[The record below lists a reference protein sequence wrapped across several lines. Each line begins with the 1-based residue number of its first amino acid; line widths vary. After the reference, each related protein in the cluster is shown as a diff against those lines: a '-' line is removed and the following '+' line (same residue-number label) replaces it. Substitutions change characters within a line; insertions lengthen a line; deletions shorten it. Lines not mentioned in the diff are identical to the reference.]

1 MLHQKHSISKHS
13 EHTLPFLLLK
23 LSFPQQIETASHI
36 YFIDSNQ
43 ARRENEWCNH
53 VNIQVIAN
61 TWASIVPENDAE
73 VYDEAE
79 EIDSHHSIPLHCAS
93 YASKYHHYQPRGKW
107 LIQVK
112 ALIVLGDGFSRGQE
126 TNCRNE
132 QDMEVMLWRFGSFVD
147 EVQDRYQKED
157 HKGQDQVQYG
167 VLWLQNDDSDKKCSA
182 NARESDI
189 EKVVEQPLAVVQPVF
204 LERSF
209 RTCDTYI
216 FIFISMRLLE
226 LRVSSLERKQIV
238 QDFHYYHYWLY
249 SFVLIKIIN
258 NWYIQLSAFILNG
271 ILNRHLMI
279 SYV

>member
-1 MLHQKHSISKHS
+1 MLHQKHSISEHS

-93 YASKYHHYQPRGKW
+93 YACKYHHYQPWGKW

-112 ALIVLGDGFSRGQE
+112 ALIVLGDGFSRSQE

-132 QDMEVMLWRFGSFVD
+132 QIMKVMLWRFGSFVD
-147 EVQDRYQKED
+147 EVQDRY
-157 HKGQDQVQYG
+157 
-167 VLWLQNDDSDKKCSA
+167 
-182 NARESDI
+182 
-189 EKVVEQPLAVVQPVF
+189 
-204 LERSF
+204 
-209 RTCDTYI
+209 
-216 FIFISMRLLE
+216 
-226 LRVSSLERKQIV
+226 
-238 QDFHYYHYWLY
+238 
-249 SFVLIKIIN
+249 
-258 NWYIQLSAFILNG
+258 
-271 ILNRHLMI
+271 
-279 SYV
+279 